1 MRLLLDT
8 NIFVFMVSDR
18 ESLSE
23 DVISVI
29 EDPEHLKYLSAESVR
44 ELVTAYRSKGL
55 MSDVWHNEGEMVE
68 QILGNPEIAIDYVD
82 AHVLR
87 QLADLEI
94 NEAQKHHDPS
104 DHLIIAQAIAHR
116 MTLVSS
122 DTKFPFYRR
131 QGLDLIENER

>member
-8 NIFVFMVSDR
+8 NIFVYMVSEKD
-18 ESLSE
+18 SLTE

-55 MSDVWHNEGEMVE
+55 MSDIWRSESEMIE
-68 QILGNPEIAIDYVD
+68 HILGNHEIAIDYVD

-87 QLADLEI
+87 QLADLRI

-116 MTLVSS
+116 MTLVSPDS
-122 DTKFPFYRR
+122 KFPFYRR
-131 QGLDLIENER
+131 QGLELIENR